1 MSENF
6 FGFSGRARAIID
18 RVRPGRDRFRV
29 GGVFTIECLAPDGTT
44 RWSER
49 AKNGVTGVALNS
61 VLDVFLRAQTPAAGW
76 YMGLIDNA
84 GYTAL
89 ATADTMGSHGGWAE
103 VTAYNESTRPQ
114 WTAGAASGQSVVN
127 ATTTDFS
134 INASKTVRGL
144 FLVSDSTKGGSA
156 GVLFAT
162 ALFSS
167 GNQTVNNG
175 DTLKVT
181 YTVSAASG

>member
-6 FGFSGRARAIID
+6 FGFSARARAICD
-18 RVRPGRDRFRV
+18 RLRPGRDRFRI
-29 GGVFTIECLAPDGTT
+29 GGTFTIECVAPDGTT
-44 RWSER
+44 RWTTT
-49 AKNGVTGVALNS
+49 AKNGVVNVALNNL
-61 VLDVFLRAQTPAAGW
+61 LDVYLRAQTTPTAW

-89 ATADTMGSHGGWAE
+89 AAADTMASHGGWAE
-103 VTAYNESTRPQ
+103 VTAYSETTRPQ
-114 WTAGAASGQSVVN
+114 WSAAAASGQSVVN
-127 ATTTDFS
+127 ATTVDFS

-144 FLVSDSTKGGSA
+144 FLITDSAKSGTTGT
-156 GVLFAT
+156 LFAT
-162 ALFSS
+162 AAFSG